1 MSIPLPDQQ
10 KITGIGLNLSRYL
23 KNLEQDAISAS
34 SRKIQVSIGDGDRGL
49 INFAQIGTG
58 STTTSLKINGL
69 VHINNEIG
77 DEIYVSDNNTY
88 SERTFI
94 TGITGK
100 GTSAE
105 TWSISPELS
114 VAPTVS
120 SNLKMIRVKTLGT
133 KTINYNDLKDE
144 IFFFTPNALMTN
156 KLFIEIVF
164 FSGANSMS
172 LNINEINIYG
182 E

>member
-1 MSIPLPDQQ
+1 
-10 KITGIGLNLSRYL
+10 
-23 KNLEQDAISAS
+23 
-34 SRKIQVSIGDGDRGL
+34 
-49 INFAQIGTG
+49 
-58 STTTSLKINGL
+58 
-69 VHINNEIG
+69 
-77 DEIYVSDNNTY
+77 
-88 SERTFI
+88 
-94 TGITGK
+94 
-100 GTSAE
+100 
-105 TWSISPELS
+105 
-114 VAPTVS
+114 
-120 SNLKMIRVKTLGT
+120 MIRVKTLGT